1 MKAFKHE
8 ENVEHW
14 VYKIYLTQF
23 NLSIENLSIGYW
35 FQAWNFT
42 KTIGHLSVIREV

>member
-23 NLSIENLSIGYW
+23 FF
-35 FQAWNFT
+35 FQLIVT
-42 KTIGHLSVIREV
+42 KTISHLSRRFEAQ